1 MTGFDL
7 LLVRFVLAS
16 GGCIAAG
23 LSIWGMT
30 KVVQRY
36 LPSLSTQRSIWLLAQ
51 ITVFATF
58 LAIWLPHSERLRLI
72 PPIDITP
79 AVKTQQVA
87 PAGPAALA
95 TSADSG
101 LGTLADTTEHSWLA
115 FGARAW
121 TVMYLLGL
129 GYAIHKLWRAQRS
142 LNALATSGYPM
153 AARYEQE
160 GFGSALMQTA
170 APTVIEVDAP
180 VSPMLLGPFK
190 PRLLLPSHL
199 RSLEPMQRQLIIEHE
214 LMHLRRRDLHWTTAG
229 VVLQTLLWF
238 NPFMR
243 LLRAS
248 LSHAQELGCD
258 RDVLKGRPQAQRKA
272 YAAALIAQLKW
283 QHRPVDAA
291 LAFGGVGVA
300 TVAAR
305 IAQIREPGLAARN
318 RWARWVAAGGLAS
331 IFIASLA
338 LQPALSKNMARQNLA
353 ASTAIDCISM
363 DDAATGK
370 PLIRQGQCEE
380 RVTPAST
387 FKIAISLMGYDS
399 GILND
404 EHAPVMPFKE
414 GYVAWSPTWRQA
426 TDPTSWM
433 NNSVVWYAQLITSKL
448 GAPRFKRY
456 VTSFNYGNQDVTGDA
471 GADNGLAVS
480 WISSSLKIS
489 PVEQLAFLRRVV
501 NRELPLNANAYD
513 MTARI
518 LKIETLPSGWE
529 VHGKTGT
536 AYPVLPDG
544 TDDRTRAYGWF
555 VGWATKGQR
564 TVVFARLIQDQK
576 EEADPAGPRVRAAFL
591 RDLPAQLEAL

>member
-1 MTGFDL
+1 MTAFDL
-7 LLVRFVLAS
+7 FLVRFVLGS
-16 GGCIAAG
+16 VGCIAAG
-23 LSIWGMT
+23 LTVWGMT
-30 KVVQRY
+30 LVVQRY
-36 LPSLSTQRSIWLLAQ
+36 LPSLSMQRSIWLLAQ

-58 LAIWLPHSERLRLI
+58 LAISLPHSERLRLI

-79 AVKTQQVA
+79 AAETQQVVPAKSAAMA
-87 PAGPAALA
+87 P
-95 TSADSG
+95 SVSSG
-101 LGTLADTTEHSWLA
+101 LESFANTTEHSWLA
-115 FGARAW
+115 YGARAW
-121 TVMYLLGL
+121 TILYLLGL
-129 GYAIHKLWRAQRS
+129 GYAIHKLWRAQRT
-142 LNALATSGYPM
+142 LNELAASGYPM
-153 AARYEQE
+153 TARDEQGE
-160 GFGSALMQTA
+160 FGSPLMHKA
-170 APTVIEVDAP
+170 APAVIEVDAP

-214 LMHLRRRDLHWTTAG
+214 LMHLQRRDLQWTTAG

-243 LLRAS
+243 MLRAS

-258 RDVLKGRPQAQRKA
+258 RDVLEGRPQAQRKA

-283 QHRPVDAA
+283 QHRPVDAV
-291 LAFGGVGVA
+291 LAFGGVGAA

-305 IAQIREPGLAARN
+305 IAQIREPGLVARN
-318 RWARWVAAGGLAS
+318 RWAHWVPAAGLAT

-338 LQPALSKNMARQNLA
+338 LQPALSKNMTRQNLT
-353 ASTAIDCISM
+353 ASTTIDCISM

-370 PLIRQGQCEE
+370 PLIRKGQCEE

-404 EHAPVMPFKE
+404 EHAPVMPYKE
-414 GYVAWSPTWRQA
+414 GYAAWSPTWRQA
-426 TDPTSWM
+426 IDPTSWM
-433 NNSVVWYAQLITSKL
+433 SNSVVWYAQLITAKL
-448 GAPRFKRY
+448 GASRFQRY
-456 VTSFNYGNQDVTGDA
+456 VTSFDYGNQDVTGDA
-471 GADNGLAVS
+471 GAENGLAVS

-489 PVEQLAFLRRVV
+489 PVEQLTFLRRVV
-501 NRELPLNANAYD
+501 NRELPLSANAYD
-513 MTARI
+513 MTTRI
-518 LKIETLPSGWE
+518 LKIETLPNGWT

-576 EEADPAGPRVRAAFL
+576 EEADPAGPRVRAAVL

>member
-1 MTGFDL
+1 MSAFDL
-7 LLVRFVLAS
+7 LLVRFLLAS
-16 GGCIAAG
+16 IGCIAAG
-23 LSIWGMT
+23 LATWGMT

-36 LPSLSTQRSIWLLAQ
+36 LPALSMQRSVWLLAQ

-58 LAIWLPHSERLRLI
+58 LAIWLPHSERLRLV
-72 PPIDITP
+72 PPIDIDP
-79 AVKTQQVA
+79 APQSQQ
-87 PAGPAALA
+87 AGPAKAALLA
-95 TSADSG
+95 TAAHSG
-101 LGTLADTTEHSWLA
+101 IESLTETREQSWLA
-115 FGARAW
+115 YGARAW
-121 TVMYLLGL
+121 LLTYLLGL
-129 GYAIHKLWRAQRS
+129 GYAMHKLWRAQRA
-142 LNALATSGYPM
+142 LNELAASGYLM
-153 AARYEQE
+153 TARDQQE
-160 GFGSALMQTA
+160 EFGKAVVHPA
-170 APTVIEVDAP
+170 APAVIKVDAP

-190 PRLLLPSHL
+190 PRLLVPSHL

-214 LMHLRRRDLHWTTAG
+214 LMHLQRRDLQWTTVAAL
-229 VVLQTLLWF
+229 LQTLLWF

-258 RDVLKGRPQAQRKA
+258 REVLRGRPQAQRKA
-272 YAAALIAQLKW
+272 YAAALVAQLKW
-283 QHRPVDAA
+283 EHRQVDAA

-305 IAQIREPGLAARN
+305 IAQIREPGIAAPSQKT
-318 RWARWVAAGGLAS
+318 RWIAAGGLAS

-338 LQPALSKNMARQNLA
+338 LQPALSGNMAHQNLA
-353 ASTAIDCISM
+353 ATTAIDCIAM
-363 DDAATGK
+363 ADAASGK
-370 PLIRQGQCEE
+370 PLIRKGQCDQQ
-380 RVTPAST
+380 VTPAST

-399 GILND
+399 GILTD
-404 EHAPVMPFKE
+404 EHTPVMPFKE
-414 GYVAWSPTWRQA
+414 GYADWSPTWRQD

-433 NNSVVWYAQLITSKL
+433 KNSAVWYAQQITTRL
-448 GAPRFKRY
+448 GAARFQHY

-489 PVEQLAFLRRVV
+489 PAEQLAFLRRVV
-501 NRELPLNANAYD
+501 NRELPLSANAYD

-518 LKIETLPSGWE
+518 LKIDTLPSGWE

-564 TVVFARLIQDQK
+564 TIVFARLIQDRK